1 MALDIIGPT
10 KRSAIADEDLALFSM
25 IQAFGIKAS
34 QFKIIYERFYE
45 NPYVDVPTWLDEIH
59 QLREAYFEQLIK
71 EKNVRAKDVIVRE
84 QILARLKQNDRWMLK
99 FDELI
104 AVCEDAIAADQGL
117 RFLSD

>member
-1 MALDIIGPT
+1 MALGIIGPT
-10 KRSAIADEDLALFSM
+10 KRSAIADEDLDLFTM
-25 IQAFGIKAS
+25 IQAFDIKAS
-34 QFKIIYERFYE
+34 QFKIIRKRFYQ
-45 NPYVDVPTWLDEIH
+45 NPYVDVLTWLNEIY

-71 EKNVRAKDVIVRE
+71 EKNVRAKDSLVRE
-84 QILARLKQNDRWMLK
+84 QVLARLKQNDRWMLK

>member
-1 MALDIIGPT
+1 MALDIIGHT
-10 KRSAIADEDLALFSM
+10 KQSAIADKDMDLFQM
-25 IQAFGIKAS
+25 IQTFGIKAS

-45 NPYVDVPTWLDEIH
+45 NPYVDVPTWLNEIH
-59 QLREAYFEQLIK
+59 QLRDAYFEALIK
-71 EKNVRAKDVIVRE
+71 EKNVRAKDSIVRE

>member
-10 KRSAIADEDLALFSM
+10 KRSAITDEDMDLFQM
-25 IQAFGIKAS
+25 IQTFGIKAS

-45 NPYVDVPTWLDEIH
+45 NPYVDVPTWLSEIH
-59 QLREAYFEQLIK
+59 QIRDAYFEQLIK
-71 EKNVRAKDVIVRE
+71 DKNVRTKDAIVRE
-84 QILARLKQNDRWMLK
+84 QILACLKQNDRWPLK

>member
-10 KRSAIADEDLALFSM
+10 KRSEITDDDMELFYMLQS
-25 IQAFGIKAS
+25 FGIKAS

-45 NPYVDVPTWLDEIH
+45 NPYVDVPTWLNEIH
-59 QLREAYFEQLIK
+59 QIRAAYFEQLIK
-71 EKNVRAKDVIVRE
+71 QKDVRAKDTIMRE

>member
-10 KRSAIADEDLALFSM
+10 KQSAIADEDMALFEM
-25 IQAFGIKAS
+25 IQTFGIKAS

-45 NPYVDVPTWLDEIH
+45 NPYVDAPTWLSEIH
-59 QLREAYFEQLIK
+59 QLREAYFEQIIK
-71 EKNVRAKDVIVRE
+71 EKNVRATDSAVRE

-117 RFLSD
+117 RFVSD

>member
-10 KRSAIADEDLALFSM
+10 KRSAITDDEMDLFQM
-25 IQAFGIKAS
+25 IQSFGIKAS
-34 QFKIIYERFYE
+34 QFKIIYERFYQ
-45 NPYVDVPTWLDEIH
+45 NPYVDVPTWLGEIH
-59 QLREAYFEQLIK
+59 QLRDAYFEQLIK
-71 EKNVRAKDVIVRE
+71 EKNIRAKDSIVRE
-84 QILARLKQNDRWMLK
+84 QILARLKQNEQWMIK

>member
-1 MALDIIGPT
+1 MGLDIVGPT
-10 KRSAIADEDLALFSM
+10 KRSAIVDEDMALFQM
-25 IQAFGIKAS
+25 IQTFGIKAS

-45 NPYVDVPTWLDEIH
+45 NPYVDVPTWLSEIH
-59 QLREAYFEQLIK
+59 QLRDAYFEQLIRD
-71 EKNVRAKDVIVRE
+71 KNVRAKDAIVRE
-84 QILARLKQNDRWMLK
+84 QILTRLKQSDRWLLK

>member
-10 KRSAIADEDLALFSM
+10 KRSAITDDEMDLFQM
-25 IQAFGIKAS
+25 IQSFGIKAS
-34 QFKIIYERFYE
+34 QFRIIYERFYQ
-45 NPYVDVPTWLDEIH
+45 NPYVDVPTWLSEIY
-59 QLREAYFEQLIK
+59 QLREAYLEQLIK
-71 EKNVRAKDVIVRE
+71 EKNVRAKDSIVKE
-84 QILARLKQNDRWMLK
+84 QILARLKQNDQWMIK